1 MEEISN
7 IDVATFVNHTS
18 GRGLRGSAD
27 GRTDGERYQIIL
39 FYSKKYLPR
48 FELQLKIAI

>member
-18 GRGLRGSAD
+18 GRGLRSSAD
-27 GRTDGERYQIIL
+27 GRTDGERYQII
-39 FYSKKYLPR
+39 FFIIQKSIYRDSNST
-48 FELQLKIAI
+48 